1 MVRAA
6 ATLMALA
13 LALLTASAAGRGS
26 DLPVI
31 GSAPGFELISQ
42 DGRQLSLRELRGKV
56 VVVTFMFATCADA
69 CPLLTARLSTVRKRM
84 GTDFGSRVVFVSVT
98 VDPAHDTPEV
108 LRQYAD
114 LHGALVPGWSFVTGP
129 PEAIRAVATGYGVV
143 YGGKT
148 GGAIDHTFLTSV
160 VDSGGDLRVQYVGTR
175 FEVDELLKD
184 IRSLIREGG

>member
-1 MVRAA
+1 MVRTA

-13 LALLTASAAGRGS
+13 LVTGIAAGRGS

-42 DGRQLSLRELRGKV
+42 DGRQLSLRDLRGKV
-56 VVVTFMFATCADA
+56 VVVTFIFATCADA
-69 CPLLTARLSTVRKRM
+69 CPLLTARLSALRKRL
-84 GTDFGSRVVFVSVT
+84 GADFGSRVAFVSIT
-98 VDPAHDTPEV
+98 VDPAQDTPEV

-114 LHGALVPGWSFVTGP
+114 LHGARVPGWSFVTGP
-129 PEAIRAVATGYGVV
+129 PKVIRAVATGYGVV
-143 YGGKT
+143 YGGKA

-160 VDSGGDLRVQYVGTR
+160 VDGGGNLRVQYIGTR